1 MLLMELAML
10 LMELVMLLM
19 EFAMLPMEFV
29 MLPMEFAMSSMEFVM
44 LPMEFAML
52 LMEPAMLLLGFTTTL
67 GNPAKLRPKNADC
80 GHIIAPEPE
89 IPTPGTFILQ
99 ELAEFNATHLPLPTA
114 LTSAFSYISS
124 PNPVDG

>member
-1 MLLMELAML
+1 MEFTMLLMELAML
-10 LMELVMLLM
+10 LMEFTMSS
-19 EFAMLPMEFV
+19 MEFV

-44 LPMEFAML
+44 LH
-52 LMEPAMLLLGFTTTL
+52 MEPAMLLLEFTTTL
-67 GNPAKLRPKNADC
+67 GNPAMLRPKNADC

-89 IPTPGTFILQ
+89 ILTPGTLILP
-99 ELAEFNATHLPLPTA
+99 ELTEFNATRWSLPTA